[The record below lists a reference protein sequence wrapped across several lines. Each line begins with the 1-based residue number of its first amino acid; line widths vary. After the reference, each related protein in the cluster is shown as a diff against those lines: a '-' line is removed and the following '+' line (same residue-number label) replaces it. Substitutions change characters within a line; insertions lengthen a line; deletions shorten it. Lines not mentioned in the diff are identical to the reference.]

1 MPFLT
6 TSRITF
12 SCLAS
17 VAPQVDSCW
26 LGHLV
31 TDDVVGG
38 QALDIL
44 LLVPYTLHAHS

>member
-17 VAPQVDSCW
+17 VAAQVDSCW

-31 TDDVVGG
+31 PDDVVGG

-44 LLVPYTLHAHS
+44 LLVPYTLNAHS